1 MLEGAKLG
9 LAMMAIALFV
19 SVLSSAASSEEMP
32 GGKEA
37 MFKIKMTYANVVVTA
52 TLYDNATTR
61 WLRNKLP
68 LTIPMMNRYCR
79 ELVYRFP
86 EALPTDNVSVRS
98 YEVGEIVYY
107 PPLHSFVILYAQNG
121 EKFSMQ
127 RLGHIEAGLENFENA
142 DDISLTI
149 EMLEGGS

>member
-1 MLEGAKLG
+1 MLEGAKLE

-19 SVLSSAASSEEMP
+19 SVLSSAASAEEMP

-37 MFKIKMTYANVVVTA
+37 MFKIKMTYADVVVTA

-68 LTIPMMNRYCR
+68 LTIPMMNRYGR

-98 YEVGEIVYY
+98 YEVGEIVSIEGVEGSWYTI
-107 PPLHSFVILYAQNG
+107 LGSREEDKVVIDLQTIGRKALLFEPDKGATITKTYA
-121 EKFSMQ
+121 
-127 RLGHIEAGLENFENA
+127 
-142 DDISLTI
+142 
-149 EMLEGGS
+149 

>member
-37 MFKIKMTYANVVVTA
+37 MFKIKMTYADVVVTA

-79 ELVYRFP
+79 ELV
-86 EALPTDNVSVRS
+86 
-98 YEVGEIVYY
+98 
-107 PPLHSFVILYAQNG
+107 
-121 EKFSMQ
+121 
-127 RLGHIEAGLENFENA
+127 
-142 DDISLTI
+142 
-149 EMLEGGS
+149 